1 MRHREAERDRTV
13 RGDCRETDA
22 AASVSA
28 AGCEAG
34 AVYSRRAVK
43 RIVSRIV
50 SPSAGSQSHSRAKIA
65 RRLRRY
71 YEEEAPDIRG
81 PSGVCDLT
89 DFDALIGGPRHAP
102 PAGRRRRADGD
113 AD

>member
-43 RIVSRIV
+43 RIASYHVSYRPAQAL
-50 SPSAGSQSHSRAKIA
+50 SLTRA
-65 RRLRRY
+65 RR
-71 YEEEAPDIRG
+71 
-81 PSGVCDLT
+81 
-89 DFDALIGGPRHAP
+89 
-102 PAGRRRRADGD
+102 
-113 AD
+113 